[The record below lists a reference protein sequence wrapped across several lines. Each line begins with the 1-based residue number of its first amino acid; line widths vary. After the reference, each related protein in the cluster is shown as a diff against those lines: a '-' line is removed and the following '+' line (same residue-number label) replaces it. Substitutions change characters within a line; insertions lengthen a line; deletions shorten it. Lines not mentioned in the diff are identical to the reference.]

1 MHPTMSPFPFF
12 ENDEQE
18 VLYRAAVTRKQK
30 GNPRMRERPILFSGE
45 MVRAILD
52 GSKTQ
57 TRRVVKGEA
66 LKWLAPEMFAPSF
79 VADPANGVCPF
90 GYAGDRLWV
99 RETFRTYEGIT
110 STSWVGEEI
119 EPFNDRLP
127 LALDWKTPRLKWQFA
142 ADGLDDD
149 PDCKWRPSIHMPR
162 WASRITLEITGV
174 RIERMQDGG
183 DREFWG
189 EEQWAANPW
198 VWVIEFRIAHPSEK
212 PSLTSV
218 RSTEGESE

>member
-127 LALDWKTPRLKWQFA
+127 LENPAPQMAIRSRWFGRRSRLQ
-142 ADGLDDD
+142 
-149 PDCKWRPSIHMPR
+149 M
-162 WASRITLEITGV
+162 ASVDSHASMGIPHH
-174 RIERMQDGG
+174 
-183 DREFWG
+183 
-189 EEQWAANPW
+189 A
-198 VWVIEFRIAHPSEK
+198 
-212 PSLTSV
+212 
-218 RSTEGESE
+218 